1 MERMAR
7 QIVAILLPVAL
18 LGGVGYY
25 LSQQG
30 HLDCDICSRHLHE
43 EITYKIYLSGGEVLE
58 ACCPRCGLRFERSN
72 DDVVSAQVAD
82 FTTGEFVPAEE
93 AFYVEGSLVEL
104 CAHDLAQRD
113 GMGVLYRLVWDRC
126 LPSLLAFETRQQA
139 ELFRRQN
146 GGEIKTYSHV
156 IEEDM

>member
-7 QIVAILLPVAL
+7 QIFAILLPVAL

-25 LSQQG
+25 LSQQV

-43 EITYKIYLSGGEVLE
+43 ESSYKIYLSSGKVLD

-72 DDVVSAQVAD
+72 DDVVSAEVAD
-82 FTTGEFVPAEE
+82 FITGEFVPADE
-93 AFYVEGSLVEL
+93 ALYVEGSLVRL

-113 GMGVLYRLVWDRC
+113 GMGMLYRLVWDRC
-126 LPSLLAFETRQQA
+126 LPSLLAFESRQQA